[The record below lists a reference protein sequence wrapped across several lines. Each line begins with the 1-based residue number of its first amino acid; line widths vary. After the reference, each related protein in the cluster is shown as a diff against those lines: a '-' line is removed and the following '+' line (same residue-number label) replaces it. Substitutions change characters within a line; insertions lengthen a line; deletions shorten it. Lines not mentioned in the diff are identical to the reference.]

1 MENKNIE
8 IKNSIT
14 DLFNK
19 VSAVFDS
26 SGPRFFA
33 YFGERLVEIAG
44 VVEGEKVLDVASG
57 KGASLFLAA
66 DKVCENGKVIGIDI
80 AQGMVNETNLEIQ
93 KRGIKN
99 TKAVVM
105 DAENLD
111 FNSETFDHILCGF
124 GVFFFPN
131 YKIAF
136 NEFMRVLKNG
146 GRFSFTTFSRKEDE
160 KFMWLDDLVQ
170 KYLPEFEDEIDEYQ
184 EEDSPEFDTEE
195 GLYKIL
201 RGAGFKNIQVISEDK
216 DFIYKDE
223 QEWWDKLWTHGYIE
237 VLEMIAEDRMEDFKA
252 EVFEKLREIKEVEGI
267 AATMSVLYAFGDK

>member
-66 DKVCENGKVIGIDI
+66 DKVCANGKVIGIDI
-80 AQGMVNETNLEIQ
+80 AEGMVNETNLEIQ
-93 KRGIKN
+93 KRGINN

-170 KYLPEFEDEIDEYQ
+170 KYLPEFEDEIDEYH

-201 RGAGFKNIQVISEDK
+201 RGAGFKNIQVISEEK
-216 DFIYKDE
+216 DFMYKDE

-252 EVFEKLREIKEVEGI
+252 EVFEKLREVKEVEGI